1 MKISFRKHI
10 LRYSSILTVISS
22 TFLNVGSMKLMAGNP
37 LNETKEACLIVE
49 GKIKHKLGKADDKY
63 KIELI
68 SAGEKIDSAFVTHNA
83 KFSFDLRANKH
94 YAVRI
99 SKEGFVSKLVSIY
112 TDVPPN
118 LEDLCFFSFETG
130 MISEEEAKEFDPQML
145 DFPIAQVSF
154 NKKRE
159 AFTHSVEYTKMIKQ
173 DLALSSKYIAPVEGF
188 FNKKNKLPK
197 TNSTSNGLCK
207 N

>member
-1 MKISFRKHI
+1 MKINFKKAIPGYGS
-10 LRYSSILTVISS
+10 LLTVL
-22 TFLNVGSMKLMAGNP
+22 TCALLNAGTMKLMAGNP
-37 LNETKEACLIVE
+37 LKETKETCLIVE
-49 GKIKHKLGKADDKY
+49 GKIKHKLEKPEDKY

-68 SAGEKIDSAFVTHNA
+68 SAGEKVDSAFVGNNT
-83 KFSFDLRANKH
+83 KFSFDLKANKH

-112 TDVPPN
+112 TDLPTN
-118 LEDLCFFSFETG
+118 LEELCFFSFETG

-159 AFTHSVEYTKMIKQ
+159 AFTHSAEYTNMIKQ
-173 DLALSSKYIAPVEGF
+173 DLALSSRYIAPVQGF
-188 FNKKNKLPK
+188 FNKKNKL
-197 TNSTSNGLCK
+197 NRSNAASGGLCK